1 MSTVLELTRASK
13 ESWQCRRQVQRRLT
27 GIRRSMRAHLFWEG
41 LAWTVAAVVGLA
53 ALSLLIDRWLRPELS
68 SRLVLLALAAAAV
81 AAVAWRLLI
90 TPMGLKLADLDLAEL
105 LDRRLPGTGQR
116 IANVLQL
123 PELLERGKID
133 GSPAM
138 IEAAVNEDA
147 AELEKIDLRATL
159 NVNRRRI
166 VVALLVATAAA
177 AILFYVLF
185 PTVATVWTKRWLGG
199 SNLRWP
205 QHTYLSMLGLNDEG
219 KLLVPRNE
227 SAIIEVE
234 TQPEFEQEGD
244 GWRVAGRGKE
254 VLIASAAKPQSEVP
268 QRVSIEYRLASGT
281 RKQGTLTHTEG
292 SKFRYELPPLAE
304 PATITLEGGDD
315 WTAPIE
321 IEPIDRPTVKDVT
334 ITAKTPGRQEPE
346 VIHAGQPDA
355 QLLFLPTT
363 KLEIALTSDQPLQSA
378 RIVTP
383 GDSVPQLET
392 IDPSHYRAE
401 MTMKETVTWEFQLV
415 GQRGALESK
424 PFLLTIGLQTDRP
437 PRVTIRVT
445 GVGRRVTPTA
455 RIPLV
460 IRALDDFGVAQM
472 AADVELTQ
480 IVDAKS
486 QTSMHEVFT
495 EKFGSENTALP
506 LDIEKQPLVK
516 LAELNAVPGNIIR
529 VRGRAAD
536 ACVLGVQEGV
546 SRWVPLQ
553 VVTPEELF
561 YEILTRQRE
570 QRGRFSKALEM
581 AKGQLESIQQLT
593 SADEGASL
601 SRVHQ
606 VVVRQIWQIAG
617 QLDGTLQE
625 MIYNDLGSEQ
635 ARDLL
640 ANSIIVPMRKLHDET
655 FTDVAEKMQTLLTH
669 REIRDADRQALADA
683 QQTAV
688 TEMQRIL
695 AQMSQWESFVDV
707 INQLRQIIKT
717 QNEVLESTEKTE
729 KDRIKGLFD

>member
-1 MSTVLELTRASK
+1 
-13 ESWQCRRQVQRRLT
+13 
-27 GIRRSMRAHLFWEG
+27 MRAHLFWEG

-68 SRLVLLALAAAAV
+68 SRLMLLALAVAAV

-147 AELEKIDLRATL
+147 AELENIDLRATL

-166 VVALLVATAAA
+166 VVALLVATSAV

-234 TQPEFEQEGD
+234 TQPEFEQDGD

-254 VLIASAAKPQSEVP
+254 VLIASPAKPQSEVP
-268 QRVSIEYRLASGT
+268 ERVSIDYRLASGT

-315 WTAPIE
+315 WTAPVE

-346 VIHAGQPDA
+346 IIHAGQPDA

-363 KLEIALTSDQPLQSA
+363 KLEIALTSDQPL
-378 RIVTP
+378 
-383 GDSVPQLET
+383 
-392 IDPSHYRAE
+392 
-401 MTMKETVTWEFQLV
+401 
-415 GQRGALESK
+415 
-424 PFLLTIGLQTDRP
+424 
-437 PRVTIRVT
+437 
-445 GVGRRVTPTA
+445 
-455 RIPLV
+455 
-460 IRALDDFGVAQM
+460 
-472 AADVELTQ
+472 
-480 IVDAKS
+480 
-486 QTSMHEVFT
+486 
-495 EKFGSENTALP
+495 
-506 LDIEKQPLVK
+506 
-516 LAELNAVPGNIIR
+516 R
-529 VRGRAAD
+529 VRGSLRRA
-536 ACVLGVQEGV
+536 
-546 SRWVPLQ
+546 
-553 VVTPEELF
+553 
-561 YEILTRQRE
+561 I
-570 QRGRFSKALEM
+570 RFRSWKR
-581 AKGQLESIQQLT
+581 SIRRIT
-593 SADEGASL
+593 
-601 SRVHQ
+601 
-606 VVVRQIWQIAG
+606 
-617 QLDGTLQE
+617 
-625 MIYNDLGSEQ
+625 
-635 ARDLL
+635 AR
-640 ANSIIVPMRKLHDET
+640 K
-655 FTDVAEKMQTLLTH
+655 
-669 REIRDADRQALADA
+669 
-683 QQTAV
+683 
-688 TEMQRIL
+688 
-695 AQMSQWESFVDV
+695 
-707 INQLRQIIKT
+707 
-717 QNEVLESTEKTE
+717 
-729 KDRIKGLFD
+729 